1 MHYLNRTQQFSDD
14 DADADELP
22 PRPMRYAA
30 YFERELQVRVRAAY
44 QRGLIYGSRRQV
56 ALFVTGL
63 ILGWL
68 LNAAIGA

>member
-1 MHYLNRTQQFSDD
+1 MHYLNRTQQFSDEN
-14 DADADELP
+14 ADELP

-30 YFERELQVRVRAAY
+30 FFERELQARVSAAY
-44 QRGLIYGSRRQV
+44 RRGLAHGSRCQV

-68 LNAAIGA
+68 LNAAIA